1 VQGALEEA
9 LRTALRQPSV
19 AVTCAGRTDAGVH
32 ARGQVVHVDLAGD
45 VWAEYAGVLLA
56 RLRGLLPDD
65 VVLRALAPAPA
76 GFDARFSATW
86 RRYAYRVCDAPA
98 GPDPLRR
105 HEVVHH
111 RRPLNVESMQS
122 ASAALLGEHDF
133 AAYCRRREGATTVR
147 ALRELSWTR
156 DDDLVVATVVADAFC
171 HNMVR
176 SLVGAVLA
184 VGDGRRPVEWPAE
197 VLAGR
202 VRVPEVQVA
211 PAHGLCLEE
220 VGYPP
225 DAELAEQAGLAR
237 RRRGPVGAS

>member
-1 VQGALEEA
+1 
-9 LRTALRQPSV
+9 
-19 AVTCAGRTDAGVH
+19 
-32 ARGQVVHVDLAGD
+32 
-45 VWAEYAGVLLA
+45 
-56 RLRGLLPDD
+56 
-65 VVLRALAPAPA
+65 
-76 GFDARFSATW
+76 
-86 RRYAYRVCDAPA
+86 
-98 GPDPLRR
+98 
-105 HEVVHH
+105 
-111 RRPLNVESMQS
+111 MQS